1 MRLEALRPLW
11 WLPGVAILMW
21 LLLGGPAASL
31 GAGLSAPAPTGARR
45 RPAQAA
51 LDKFQGRSPDP
62 RRASSKPMP
71 VVLPGQPAAT
81 ADEVIPLLLDWH
93 GGKNHATASVLVRN
107 LFAVEDDPIKNRRL
121 AIEAAA
127 QSQRSGW
134 KNQGF
139 TVAQAV
145 LRETAAFSC
154 ELRYGGDCPPPPAAP
169 PVAPKFPYELIG
181 VISIHHDK
189 YASFHDPASVSGVI
203 QARLNE
209 KIGDSPF
216 RVKQF
221 NLTSVEVGPDGFTS
235 TEKLPFSTSASGAAP
250 ASP

>member
-1 MRLEALRPLW
+1 MRLERLRPLW
-11 WLPGVAILMW
+11 WLPGAAILLW

-31 GAGLSAPAPTGARR
+31 RAGLSAPSHTGPRR

-51 LDKFQGRSPDP
+51 IDKLRGSATAA
-62 RRASSKPMP
+62 RRAIP
-71 VVLPGQPAAT
+71 VTLPGQTT
-81 ADEVIPLLLDWH
+81 APGDEVIPLLLDWH
-93 GGKNHATASVLVRN
+93 GGKSHAGVSVLARN
-107 LFAVEDDPIKNRRL
+107 LFAVEPNPFENRRL

-127 QSQRSGW
+127 QAQHSGW
-134 KNQGF
+134 KSQGL

-181 VISIHHDK
+181 VISIHRVK
-189 YASFHDPASVSGVI
+189 YASFHDPASVSGVV

-209 KIGDSPF
+209 KIGDTPF

-221 NLTSVEVGPDGFTS
+221 NLTSVEVAPDGFTTS
-235 TEKLPFSTSASGAAP
+235 EKLPFSTSASGAA
-250 ASP
+250 SPSP

>member
-1 MRLEALRPLW
+1 MRVEALRPLW
-11 WLPGVAILMW
+11 WLPGGVILLW

-31 GAGLSAPAPTGARR
+31 SASASAPVKAGPPR

-51 LDKFQGRSPDP
+51 LDKLRGRRVDP
-62 RRASSKPMP
+62 RRAAPL
-71 VVLPGQPAAT
+71 VLPGQTAAS

-93 GGKNHATASVLVRN
+93 GGKSHAGVFTLVRN
-107 LFAVEDDPIKNRRL
+107 LFAVEDDPFKKRQNAL
-121 AIEAAA
+121 TADE
-127 QSQRSGW
+127 QTQRSSW
-134 KNQGF
+134 KSQGL

-145 LRETAAFSC
+145 LRQTAAFSC

-169 PVAPKFPYELIG
+169 PTAPKFPYELIG
-181 VISIHHDK
+181 VISIHHEK

-209 KIGDSPF
+209 KIGDTPF
-216 RVKQF
+216 RVKQI
-221 NLTSVEVGPDGFTS
+221 NLTSVEVTPDGFSS